1 MENIVESLCKQ
12 GTISFE
18 FLERGYSVIFE
29 PHFKN
34 TLPEQLQSTIIIVRN
49 NLLETVEAL
58 DHYITVEKHWT
69 EFPDAFWID
78 QAIETL
84 LQQLKT
90 ASLRQVDNCILSP
103 DTNTAF

>member
-1 MENIVESLCKQ
+1 LPKEKRGLFSNPYNKKYYGESRGMKMENIVESLCKQ

-78 QAIETL
+78 
-84 LQQLKT
+84 
-90 ASLRQVDNCILSP
+90 
-103 DTNTAF
+103 